1 MQLFSRLCAYCRGLP
16 LPVLLPTG
24 YILASCLFL
33 ISEAVYTKAQ
43 CDFILVSYCCN
54 KIPQNHGLNQNNTIL
69 QFLKSEVG
77 FMEAKLYVSRARL
90 LPETRGESPCLF
102 QFLEATCIP
111 WLAAPSSIFKASNV
125 TLPNL
130 LDPLLPLSYCYL
142 FLLTYGTMA
151 KDPPANAGDASLIPR
166 RGRSPGGRN
175 GNPLQ
180 YSCLGTSMDRG
191 AWQATAKSQT

>member
-102 QFLEATCIP
+102 
-111 WLAAPSSIFKASNV
+111 
-125 TLPNL
+125 
-130 LDPLLPLSYCYL
+130 
-142 FLLTYGTMA
+142 
-151 KDPPANAGDASLIPR
+151 
-166 RGRSPGGRN
+166 
-175 GNPLQ
+175 
-180 YSCLGTSMDRG
+180 
-191 AWQATAKSQT
+191 